1 MSMRQLQPLSRG
13 QISDEVLV
21 TAERDLATVMYDAP
35 PPEANDA
42 RE

>member
-1 MSMRQLQPLSRG
+1 MSLRQLQPLSRG

-21 TAERDLATVMYDAP
+21 AAERDLATVMYDAP
-35 PPEANDA
+35 PEANDA